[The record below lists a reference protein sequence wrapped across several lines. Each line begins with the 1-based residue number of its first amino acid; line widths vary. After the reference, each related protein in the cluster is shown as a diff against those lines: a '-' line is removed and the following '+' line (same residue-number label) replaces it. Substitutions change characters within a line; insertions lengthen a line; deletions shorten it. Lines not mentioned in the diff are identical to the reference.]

1 MSSALLTTTDPT
13 SMHDEPSR
21 SYVGLNNNSMAMP
34 IVTTYEDDHD
44 MPINARKSVAGSTRA
59 PTIQR
64 AGSVDQGSVRSP
76 TIRQTGDQTS
86 VRSPTLNRAVSSK
99 VPTINRPPSVAGTN
113 RPGSVRTAKRQ
124 ESMTGTN
131 RPPSVAESARDVAE
145 GAIGGTAIGQVM
157 SPSRQRE
164 LQHSNAQ
171 PLRNGGRTSLSDQG
185 VVGRERNTTFDDR
198 ERATS
203 PRPMSPFGH
212 RPQPNLMSVA
222 EDGRESRYD
231 NGRDSRAGVLG
242 RSGTVLSRA
251 QTQGRNGTLSRA
263 TNGGTVGNRRGA
275 FGRGAGASIGTQ
287 PEEVLGRE

>member
-1 MSSALLTTTDPT
+1 
-13 SMHDEPSR
+13 
-21 SYVGLNNNSMAMP
+21 MP

-44 MPINARKSVAGSTRA
+44 TPINTRKSVAGSTRA
-59 PTIQR
+59 PIMQR
-64 AGSVDQGSVRSP
+64 PGSIDQGSVRSP
-76 TIRQTGDQTS
+76 TIRQTGDDTS
-86 VRSPTLNRAVSSK
+86 MRSPTFKRAASSK
-99 VPTINRPPSVAGTN
+99 APTINRPPSVTGTT
-113 RPGSVRTAKRQ
+113 RPGSVRTTKR
-124 ESMTGTN
+124 EGSIAGTN
-131 RPPSVAESARDVAE
+131 RPPSVAESARDVAG
-145 GAIGGTAIGQVM
+145 GAVGGAAIGQVM
-157 SPSRQRE
+157 SPERQRE

-171 PLRNGGRTSLSDQG
+171 PLRNGGRGSLSDQG
-185 VVGRERNTTFDDR
+185 AVGRERNATFDDR
-198 ERATS
+198 DRATS

-222 EDGRESRYD
+222 EDGRESRFD